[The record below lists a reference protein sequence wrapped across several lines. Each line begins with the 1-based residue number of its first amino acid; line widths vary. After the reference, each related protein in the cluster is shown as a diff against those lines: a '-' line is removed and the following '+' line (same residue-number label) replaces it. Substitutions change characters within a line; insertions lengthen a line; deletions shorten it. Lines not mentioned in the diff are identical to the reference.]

1 MQDDASA
8 GKLAA
13 MTTSSS
19 ASRKDSLFTRWL
31 KPSALLAER
40 DRLEAFLAAFPGEY
54 CGFNP
59 DGSLAYSKGFLDL
72 LNLRKITGITDIQ
85 HALRPGDAAALE
97 NCYIHLK
104 EQRQKFVLKTQTL
117 DQQKILRLTGG
128 TGTALSGT
136 DQYDIIWVEDIT
148 AVERELEQKRAEQ
161 NRLEHEIK
169 KYYAVLGALTYPV
182 WIHGSTGRESGDVV
196 WCNAAYARILGV
208 SAEVAMAEKKEVLF
222 TTPKRKGKIGKPV
235 KILVEDAFATGQ
247 MQREPKH
254 VIIQGDRRL
263 MDVTLIP
270 LPHLDIVIGQAQ
282 DISREEDIESRSER
296 NMAATRELLE
306 QLRTAI
312 AMFDG
317 EQKLEFYNSSYAQL
331 WRLEDQWLNTRP
343 KLGDILERLRE
354 TRRLPEQADFKR
366 YKQGWLDMF
375 TSQIG
380 PKEDMMY
387 LPDGSV
393 LRSLVVPH
401 PLGGLLMTFEDVTS
415 GLELESS
422 YNTLM
427 AIQKETLDGLSEGVA
442 VYGSNGRLRLWNPA
456 YATLWALNPEDLDGG
471 LHISQIL
478 DRSRKFFPAE
488 GWDATRDQ
496 MIRELFAREDRNGE
510 IRRTDGRILHYVS
523 VALPDGGTMVTFHD
537 VTDSVRVEEALRD
550 KASALE
556 AAERLKLDFL
566 ANVSYQLRTP
576 LNAIIGFNEILDK
589 EYFGELNPRQ
599 KEYTKG
605 LGEASEQ
612 LMNLIND
619 ILDLSTIEAG
629 YMTISKAPVDVYAM
643 VAALYDLTQEWAR
656 GQRIEVSL
664 SCAKDIG
671 LADLDERRM
680 KQGLLNLIR
689 NAIAYTPAGG
699 RITLSAEKH
708 GDTLSLSVSDTGP
721 GITPEDQERIFK
733 PFESTKTQ
741 REDGRN
747 GAGLGLTL
755 VRNIVDLHGG
765 KIDLQSTVGEGTVIS
780 LRIPLSFIAQS

>member
-1 MQDDASA
+1 MNS
-8 GKLAA
+8 
-13 MTTSSS
+13 SSS
-19 ASRKDSLFTRWL
+19 APKSEPLFKRWF
-31 KPSALLAER
+31 KPTALMLER
-40 DRLEAFLAAFPGEY
+40 DRLEAFLSAFPGEY

-59 DGSLAYSKGFLDL
+59 DGSLAYSKGFLPL
-72 LNLRKITGITDIQ
+72 LNLQRIGGISDIQ

-97 NCYIHLK
+97 HCYISLK
-104 EQRQKFVLKTQTL
+104 EKQQHFVLKAQTL
-117 DQQKILRLTGG
+117 DEQKILRLTGG
-128 TGTALSGT
+128 TGNAINGN
-136 DQYDIIWVEDIT
+136 DQYDIIWIEDIT
-148 AVERELEQKRAEQ
+148 AVEKELEQKRAEQ
-161 NRLEHEIK
+161 NRLEHEIR
-169 KYYAVLGALTYPV
+169 KYYAVLGAVTFPV
-182 WIHGSTGRESGDVV
+182 WIHKAAGEVM
-196 WCNAAYARILGV
+196 WCNTAYADILGASV
-208 SAEVAMAEKKEVLF
+208 DDVLRDKKDVLF
-222 TTPKRKGKIGKPV
+222 TTPKRKGIVGKPL
-235 KILVEDAFATGQ
+235 KIMVEDALSSGQ
-247 MQREPKH
+247 VQSEPKYT
-254 VIIQGDRRL
+254 IIGGDRKL
-263 MDVTLIP
+263 MQVTVTP

-282 DISREEDIESRSER
+282 DISREEELETRSAR
-296 NMAATRELLE
+296 NRAANRELLE

-312 AMFDG
+312 AIFDG

-331 WRLEDQWLNTRP
+331 WRLEDQWLNTGP

-354 TRRLPEQADFKR
+354 TRRLPEEADFRR
-366 YKQGWLDMF
+366 YKQSWLDMF

-380 PKEDMMY
+380 PREDMMY

-427 AIQKETLDGLSEGVA
+427 AVQKETLDGLTEGVA
-442 VYGSNGRLRLWNPA
+442 VYGSNGRLRLWNPSFA
-456 YATLWALNPEDLDGG
+456 AMWDLNPEDLEGG

-478 DRSRKFFPAE
+478 DRSKKFFPVE
-488 GWDATRDQ
+488 GWEKLRDQ
-496 MIRELFAREDRNGE
+496 MTNELFSRQDRKGE
-510 IRRTDGRILHYVS
+510 IRRTDGCILEYVS

-537 VTDSVRVEEALRD
+537 VTDTVRVEEALRE
-550 KASALE
+550 KTTALE

-589 EYFGELNPRQ
+589 EYFGELNTRQ

-643 VAALYDLTQEWAR
+643 LSALYDLTQEWAR
-656 GQRIEVSL
+656 GQKIEVTL

-671 LADLDERRM
+671 LADLDERRI

-699 RITLSAEKH
+699 RMTLAADKI
-708 GDTLSLSVSDTGP
+708 GGNLALSVMDTGP
-721 GITPEDQERIFK
+721 GIAPEDQERIFK
-733 PFESTKTQ
+733 PFEKTLTQ
-741 REDGRN
+741 REEGRS

-755 VRNIVDLHGG
+755 VRNIVGLHDGTINL
-765 KIDLQSTVGEGTVIS
+765 KSALGEGTSITM
-780 LRIPLSFIAQS
+780 LLPLNPKSQ